1 MSGTIEVI
9 CGPMFSGKTEELI
22 RRLKRAVIAR
32 RKVQVFKP
40 RADSRYDPEALVS
53 HSQLKMLSTVVEKPE
68 DILQKLA
75 QDVEVVGIDEVQFLG
90 PGILPVVK
98 NLADRGL
105 RVVVAGLDQDYRGMP
120 FEPMPQLLAEAEY
133 ITKELAICV
142 VCGQPAGRSQR
153 IITEERALPATGGGR
168 EAGASEAAERPDG
181 RVQVGAGDAYEA
193 RCRKDFSPEPRP
205 ATSPAQQELLP
216 FFRNEG

>member
-1 MSGTIEVI
+1 MGQIEVI

-22 RRLKRAVIAR
+22 RRLKRAAIAR

-40 RADSRYDPEALVS
+40 RLDTRYDPDAVVS
-53 HSQLKMLSTVVEKPE
+53 HSQQKILSTVVTSAGEVLEK
-68 DILQKLA
+68 LL

-90 PGILPVVK
+90 REIVPVVK
-98 NLADRGL
+98 DLANRGL
-105 RVVVAGLDQDYRGMP
+105 RVVVAGLDQDFRGQP
-120 FEPMPQLLAEAEY
+120 FDPMPELLAEAEY

-153 IITEERALPATGGGR
+153 II
-168 EAGASEAAERPDG
+168 ASED
-181 RVQVGAGDAYEA
+181 QVHIGAGDAYEP

-205 ATSPAQQELLP
+205 AATPPQQELLP
-216 FFRNEG
+216 FLRG